1 MKWLLLIQAL
11 TLSVI
16 AISVVRGG
24 HVIPAF
30 FELRNFKMNLSRAVD
45 ELHNKNANISVEID
59 KLRNSSD
66 YAKKVLRDKYHV
78 VEADE
83 SMQLFTD

>member
-30 FELRNFKMNLSRAVD
+30 FELRKSKMNLSRAVD